1 MTAES
6 HTDGV
11 RGSIG
16 CHGAASVATGQHRL
30 PRGLSSPRMRPTHR
44 IGRAQRS
51 KVPCG
56 RPRGLVPVPGRF
68 LTGSGGVRWSAD
80 NVARLRG
87 RSSAGRAP
95 DWQSGGSRVRVPS
108 PPLED
113 AGQGRCSETG
123 TGPLVF
129 CGWTSDGRTTCA
141 HKVVHSDGWYS
152 ALASDGVET
161 GRQRTEREWVT
172 DRAILKVAVVGRIH
186 GAGPPGRSIPSRL
199 DP

>member
-16 CHGAASVATGQHRL
+16 CHGAASVATGPLVTPYGPDAPNRV
-30 PRGLSSPRMRPTHR
+30 
-44 IGRAQRS
+44 AQRA
-51 KVPCG
+51 KVPSG

-172 DRAILKVAVVGRIH
+172 DRAIQKVAVVGRIH